1 MPMQSRFLVALAAL
15 LLAGATSARAAEPP
29 AVVADAIE
37 DARKQCLGDRGKPG
51 PNNGMVSVADLDGD
65 GREDWIL
72 DYAKFD
78 CKGQAPLFCGSG
90 GCLLQIFMWQ
100 RADEW
105 KVVYD
110 NNVRTWTRLQIDGKP
125 GIRFSLHG
133 SECNKAGA
141 EKCEKTYVFA
151 RRGLKQKR

>member
-1 MPMQSRFLVALAAL
+1 MPFRFLLALAAL
-15 LLAGATSARAAEPP
+15 LIAAAAPARAAEQPE
-29 AVVADAIE
+29 VVAQAID

-51 PNNGMVSVADLDGD
+51 ASNGMVTVTDLNGD

-72 DYAKFD
+72 DYARFD
-78 CKGQAPLFCGSG
+78 CKGPAPLFCGSA

-100 RADEW
+100 GGSDW

-110 NNVRTWTRLQIDGKP
+110 NNVRSWARLAIDGKP
-125 GIRFSLHG
+125 GVKFSLHG
-133 SECNKAGA
+133 SECNKTGA
-141 EKCEKTYVFA
+141 DKCEKTYVFA